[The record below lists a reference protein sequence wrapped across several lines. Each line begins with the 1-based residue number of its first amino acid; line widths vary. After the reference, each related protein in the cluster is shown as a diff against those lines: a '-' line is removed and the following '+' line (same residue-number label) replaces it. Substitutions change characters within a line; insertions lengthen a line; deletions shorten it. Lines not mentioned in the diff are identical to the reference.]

1 MCVMVDVADA
11 RLDAPRRG
19 APLRAAWFAATFG
32 LSVAA
37 FAVTI
42 VLAPEGDEEPLRA
55 LGWLL
60 FTGSAVHVA
69 ATAWLYTVPE
79 IRAHVRS
86 HPRRYVTVPVAL
98 VVGSAAVA
106 AVLTPDAFVWLLL
119 PFFAWQFF
127 HFQKQNLGMAALA
140 AAGFHAGSLRP
151 GERRAIVAAG
161 CAGTAGLLLRPEL
174 LELDVDHR
182 LGLLFPVA
190 GLVFAATVAV
200 GVVAV
205 LGRPAEARPWQF
217 LAVYATSLLF
227 FAPVFVFDSPYRAVA
242 GIVLAHGYQY
252 LVILA
257 LLAGARTV
265 AGSRV
270 VGPALLLNIALLGGL
285 ALATASH
292 LHDGSAG
299 ARALYGAYLGVTMA
313 HFVIDAGIWRLRDEF
328 PRRFLTSRLPYL
340 LARPAP

>member
-79 IRAHVRS
+79 IR
-86 HPRRYVTVPVAL
+86 T
-98 VVGSAAVA
+98 AAVA

-190 GLVFAATVAV
+190 GLVFAATVAA

>member
-1 MCVMVDVADA
+1 MAEAV
-11 RLDAPRRG
+11 LESGSERRTPG
-19 APLRAAWFAATFG
+19 GRGGLRGAWFAGTFG

-42 VLAPEGDEEPLRA
+42 AMAPDAGEEPVRA

-79 IRAHVRS
+79 IRAHVRR
-86 HPRRYVTVPVAL
+86 HPRRYVTVPLAL
-98 VVGSAAVA
+98 VLGTAAVA
-106 AVLTPDAFVWLLL
+106 ALLAPGAFAWLLL

-140 AAGFHAGSLRP
+140 GAGYRAGPMRP
-151 GERRAIVAAG
+151 VERRAVVAAG
-161 CAGTAGLLLRPEL
+161 CAGTAGLLLHPHL
-174 LELDVDHR
+174 LELGVDHR
-182 LGLLFPVA
+182 LDALFPLAGVA
-190 GLVFAATVAV
+190 FAATVAW
-200 GVVAV
+200 GLAAVAR
-205 LGRPAEARPWQF
+205 RPAGQRPWPF

-299 ARALYGAYLGVTMA
+299 ARAVYGAYLGVTMA

-328 PRRFLTSRLPYL
+328 PRQFLTSRLPYL
-340 LARPAP
+340 LARQD